1 MFLSTRAGL
10 LHVRHPRELALRL
23 GLGGTHEP
31 LLACT
36 LPRPFEHPA
45 RLDFL
50 GDGKMAPVGSE
61 GHAVAGPGGNIPW
74 HRA

>member
-1 MFLSTRAGL
+1 MPKCSGGRPPLTR
-10 LHVRHPRELALRL
+10 
-23 GLGGTHEP
+23 EP

-36 LPRPFEHPA
+36 LPRPCEHPA

-61 GHAVAGPGGNIPW
+61 GHAAAGQGGNILW
-74 HRA
+74 RRA